1 MERPLPKIRTNPLL
15 AAVALAHA
23 GGVVAY
29 MPLVTLLLPL
39 QVEALDK
46 SAKIDLLTAAVL
58 IGGVAASVA
67 NILFGWL
74 SDRSVEAGGGR
85 RRWVV
90 IGLCA
95 LALSYPA
102 LALALTPAQ
111 LLIAVA
117 LAQAAINA
125 VLAPLFALIAEEVP
139 SSQKGLAGG
148 LLSLGNPVAA
158 PFAVMLLAVPALSD
172 MARFALVPVAAVG
185 LLLPL
190 LALRARRFD
199 PMPEPVQSWDRRD
212 LLIASGSRLLV
223 QLACATLGLY
233 LLYYFQTLV
242 TDDLDV
248 AAGVGTLLMVSYI
261 IPLPVAVIA
270 GRWSDRSGV
279 RRPFLFVSAAVGA
292 MGLLGMAA
300 AADAWLGAIAFCV
313 FAAGTA
319 VFLSLHATFAM
330 QLLPKPDRRGRDL
343 GLVNLANTLP
353 SMIGTLIVWQ
363 LATPEDFT
371 LVMLAF
377 AVLTLAGAVM
387 ILAVRE
393 RPASPAD

>member
-102 LALALTPAQ
+102 LALARTPAQ

-125 VLAPLFALIAEEVP
+125 VLAPLFAIIAEEVP

-158 PFAVMLLAVPALSD
+158 TFAVMLLAVAGLSD
-172 MARFALVPVAAVG
+172 MARFALVPVAAVV

-190 LALRARRFD
+190 LALRTRRFD
-199 PMPEPVQSWDRRD
+199 PMPEPVQSLSRRD

-233 LLYYFQTLV
+233 LLYYFQTIV

-300 AADAWLGAIAFCV
+300 ATDAWQGAIAFCV

-377 AVLTLAGAVM
+377 AVLTFAGAVM

-393 RPASPAD
+393 RPASPTD

>member
-102 LALALTPAQ
+102 LALARTPAQ
-111 LLIAVA
+111 LLIA

-125 VLAPLFALIAEEVP
+125 VLAPLFAIIAEEVP

-158 PFAVMLLAVPALSD
+158 TFAVMLLAVAGLSD
-172 MARFALVPVAAVG
+172 MARFALVPVAAVV

-190 LALRARRFD
+190 LALRTRRFD
-199 PMPEPVQSWDRRD
+199 PMPEPVQSLSRRD

-233 LLYYFQTLV
+233 LLYYFQTIV

-261 IPLPVAVIA
+261 IPLPAAVIA
-270 GRWSDRSGV
+270 GRWSDRLGV

-300 AADAWLGAIAFCV
+300 AADAWQGAIAFCV

-353 SMIGTLIVWQ
+353 SMIGALIVWQ

>member
-74 SDRSVEAGGGR
+74 SDRSVEAGGAR
-85 RRWVV
+85 
-90 IGLCA
+90 
-95 LALSYPA
+95 
-102 LALALTPAQ
+102 TPAQ

-125 VLAPLFALIAEEVP
+125 VLAPLFAIIAEEVP

-158 PFAVMLLAVPALSD
+158 TFAVMLLASAGLSD
-172 MARFALVPVAAVG
+172 MARFALVPVAAVV

-190 LALRARRFD
+190 LALRTRRFD
-199 PMPEPVQSWDRRD
+199 PMPEPVQSLSRRD

-233 LLYYFQTLV
+233 LLYYFQTIV

-248 AAGVGTLLMVSYI
+248 AAGVGALLMVSYI

-300 AADAWLGAIAFCV
+300 AADAWQGAIAFCV